1 MPLAAVRFNLYKV
14 GDINAPEWDSPDAG
28 SLGTFTV
35 TVAISNI
42 TLQATDPEGASVS
55 FTITSGS
62 LPSGLS
68 FTDNSDGTATISGTP
83 SYVSSETTSNFTVT
97 AEDEAG
103 NQNGR
108 AFSIT
113 VRPNYWGD
121 SSDGAYSNG
130 ND

>member
-14 GDINAPEWDSPDAG
+14 GDINAPEWDTDAG